1 MARPAAGGR
10 QPACMSAGR
19 LVCAP
24 SVSLHVLTGHAALC
38 QVHCLSLFAI
48 PRVVRGGACA
58 RCAGFYALSRNAAR
72 MLRRV
77 NLGDMRIGAGE
88 DTTMGMCAAAHA
100 SHM

>member
-1 MARPAAGGR
+1 
-10 QPACMSAGR
+10 
-19 LVCAP
+19 
-24 SVSLHVLTGHAALC
+24 
-38 QVHCLSLFAI
+38 
-48 PRVVRGGACA
+48 
-58 RCAGFYALSRNAAR
+58 